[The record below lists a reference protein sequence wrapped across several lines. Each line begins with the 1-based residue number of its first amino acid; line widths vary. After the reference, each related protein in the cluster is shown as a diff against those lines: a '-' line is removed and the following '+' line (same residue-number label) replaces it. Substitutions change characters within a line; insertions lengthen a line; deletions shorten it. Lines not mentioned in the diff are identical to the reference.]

1 MKLPEI
7 DRSKMDE
14 VMELIDKAAELLE
27 SSRGERT
34 PELDK
39 IESRLRELTGRPDLD
54 AEEFAEY
61 WGWTSLENFA
71 ETVLMPIPKKS
82 GLSDEELAEI
92 IAKVCRAELKESEID
107 YFIKLLEVE
116 TGLED
121 VSDYIYYPDSVGLD
135 MDADVPEIT
144 AKILKDRK

>member
-14 VMELIDKAAELLE
+14 VMELIDKAADLLE

-39 IESRLRELTGRPDLD
+39 IERRLRELTGRPDLD

-71 ETVLMPIPKKS
+71 ETVLMPIPEKS

-107 YFIKLLEVE
+107 YFIKLLKVE

-135 MDADVPEIT
+135 MDADIPEIA